1 METMNLKEMKA
12 MSTDVIRDLEIDR
25 LDNVQGRDV
34 LYEKMKITERE
45 YMRDITQNAKEY
57 GLTNQAARD
66 NAFEEMLAKDR
77 DYQVLKYDHDRIV
90 KKIAYIDIDISFAR
104 REFRRWELE
113 QMREVE

>member
-1 METMNLKEMKA
+1 MQ
-12 MSTDVIRDLEIDR
+12 TDVIRDLEIDR
-25 LDNVQGRDV
+25 LDTAQSRDV
-34 LYEKMKITERE
+34 LHEKMKTVERE
-45 YMRDITQNAKEY
+45 YMRDIAQNAKEY

-66 NAFEEMLAKDR
+66 NAFEEMLAKDQK
-77 DYQVLKYDHDRIV
+77 YQVLRYDHDKLV

>member
-1 METMNLKEMKA
+1 MT
-12 MSTDVIRDLEIDR
+12 TDVIRDLEIDR
-25 LDNVQGRDV
+25 LETVQERDV
-34 LYEKMKITERE
+34 LHEKMKIVERE
-45 YMRDITQNAKEY
+45 YMRDIAQNAKEH

-66 NAFEEMLAKDR
+66 NAFEEMLAKDQK
-77 DYQVLKYDHDRIV
+77 YQVLRYDHDKLV